1 MIGNLF
7 THQLHGIAMTDI
19 MAPSAPGILTGVAG
33 VVLGLG
39 TIMAPKLR
47 EHLEQKAVSVETD
60 KQALPYIYGCAAMD
74 AAKAMNLGK
83 TLKSII

>member
-7 THQLHGIAMTDI
+7 THKLHGVSLTDI

-33 VVLGLG
+33 IAIGLG
-39 TIMAPKLR
+39 ITMAPKVR
-47 EHLEQKAVSVETD
+47 EHLEQKALNVKTD

-74 AAKAMNLGK
+74 TAKAMNLGK
-83 TLKSII
+83 ILKSVI